1 MIIKEREFHIN
12 GLVYTIR
19 SAAETDADQLSKLR
33 VQIDGETENMD
44 REQGEG
50 YIDTIGFQQI
60 IKTDSEKMK
69 NLFLVAEVHNHI
81 VGFSRCEGSDLKR
94 LSHKVEFGVCILKEY
109 WGYGIGKNLLQKSI
123 NWADANEVK
132 KIALQVLETNDK
144 AIQLYKKL
152 GFEVEGVLKND
163 KRLSDGK
170 YYNTVVMGRGNN
182 IFHKRGEE
190 VCFTE
195 GNTIK

>member
-1 MIIKEREFHIN
+1 MIIKEQKFCIN
-12 GLVYTIR
+12 GLEYTIR
-19 SAAETDADQLSKLR
+19 PAAKQDADQLSRIR

-81 VGFSRCEGSDLKR
+81 VGFSRCVGSDLKR

-170 YYNTVVMGRGNN
+170 YYNTVVMGRVNN